1 MNIGDILEVEI
12 TAIAHGGHCI
22 ARHDGRVIFVRHA
35 IPGEKVRIEI
45 TNVTSKFARADAIEV
60 LIASAD
66 RIAPRCEYAHPKGCG
81 GCDFQHV
88 SHARQRT
95 LKSEIVQEQ
104 FHRIAKMDL
113 KVEVEEVLP
122 IEHWRTR
129 VAFSVTQDRLAAF
142 HSSRSDNLITISN
155 CQISDKAIDIAA
167 INKSRLPSKGRV
179 NAVIDQSG
187 AMEVIVEG
195 RESRALI
202 SYEVLGRKHLVDP
215 ASFWQSH
222 IKAPELLAGIVR
234 DWCQARTGDHIFDL
248 YGGVGLFT
256 GALLDQ
262 VGNTGRITLI
272 ESDARAI
279 TDARRNFASDSIV
292 EIVESQVE
300 RAISKYARADI
311 VVVDPPRAG
320 VGSKTLQRILALQPR
335 TLVYVSC
342 DPATLARDTRVA
354 LDNGYRL
361 DQIRAL
367 DLFPMTHHIECV
379 ARFMRNN

>member
-1 MNIGDILEVEI
+1 ML
-12 TAIAHGGHCI
+12 
-22 ARHDGRVIFVRHA
+22 F
-35 IPGEKVRIEI
+35 
-45 TNVTSKFARADAIEV
+45 
-60 LIASAD
+60 
-66 RIAPRCEYAHPKGCG
+66 
-81 GCDFQHV
+81 
-88 SHARQRT
+88 
-95 LKSEIVQEQ
+95 
-104 FHRIAKMDL
+104 
-113 KVEVEEVLP
+113 
-122 IEHWRTR
+122 
-129 VAFSVTQDRLAAF
+129 
-142 HSSRSDNLITISN
+142 RS
-155 CQISDKAIDIAA
+155 
-167 INKSRLPSKGRV
+167 
-179 NAVIDQSG
+179 
-187 AMEVIVEG
+187 
-195 RESRALI
+195 
-202 SYEVLGRKHLVDP
+202 
-215 ASFWQSH
+215 
-222 IKAPELLAGIVR
+222 
-234 DWCQARTGDHIFDL
+234 
-248 YGGVGLFT
+248 
-256 GALLDQ
+256 
-262 VGNTGRITLI
+262 ITLI